1 MMISRT
7 LGSLIIPAV
16 TKLVYVRLICLELVL
31 CLMESKLQDIKRTI
45 LGSAKSYGITVL
57 AIILYG
63 SRARGDYSFDSD
75 YDIFTLLGNR
85 TTLLQ
90 FVQFSSEFRMAS
102 YRLGPIKMYS
112 SREKDFL
119 SMLTENPYLGAFCY
133 IIATEGIALYE
144 NNRSF
149 IQLTRRVGE
158 LPPKKRRRCME
169 NCLRMSQRLGSPKWI
184 DFWQKKLDQFDPKK
198 H

>member
-1 MMISRT
+1 
-7 LGSLIIPAV
+7 
-16 TKLVYVRLICLELVL
+16 
-31 CLMESKLQDIKRTI
+31 MESKLQNIKRTI
-45 LGSAKSYGITVL
+45 LASAKAHRIAVL

-112 SREKDFL
+112 CREKDFL
-119 SMLTENPYLGAFCY
+119 SMLTKNPYLGAFCY
-133 IIATEGIALYE
+133 IIATEGIPIYE
-144 NNRSF
+144 NKNSF
-149 IQLTRRVGE
+149 ARLTRQVQR
-158 LPPKKRRRCME
+158 LPHRKRRWCIE
-169 NCLRMSQRLGSPKWI
+169 NCLKMSTQLGSPKWI
-184 DFWQKKLDQFDPKK
+184 NFWRRKLDEFNSKK
-198 H
+198 HR